1 MEEEEEVERTVDEWM
16 GRTAKRM
23 GSGFGNEG
31 SRPRRTAS
39 SLCEN
44 AVTLGRHFLS
54 SVAPGTMGRAAFCR
68 GNEGGMGAGMEVWK
82 ERREEKERV
91 EMEEKRRLKF
101 LRYATV
107 ILSWILLDEI

>member
-1 MEEEEEVERTVDEWM
+1 MREWLM
-16 GRTAKRM
+16 
-23 GSGFGNEG
+23 SGWGE
-31 SRPRRTAS
+31 PRRGWDRGLGTRGHVQEGTAS

>member
-1 MEEEEEVERTVDEWM
+1 MRERLM
-16 GRTAKRM
+16 
-23 GSGFGNEG
+23 SGWGE
-31 SRPRRTAS
+31 PRRGWDRSLGTRGHVQEGTAS

-68 GNEGGMGAGMEVWK
+68 GNEGGMGAAEVWK

-107 ILSWILLDEI
+107 ILSWILLDEV